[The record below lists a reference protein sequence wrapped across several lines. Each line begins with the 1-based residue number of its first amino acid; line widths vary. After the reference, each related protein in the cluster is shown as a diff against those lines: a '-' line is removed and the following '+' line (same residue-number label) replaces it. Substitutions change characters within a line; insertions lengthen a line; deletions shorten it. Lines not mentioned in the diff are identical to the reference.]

1 MISRVTIIG
10 NGRVGGALA
19 TRLRERNV
27 DVHVVDR
34 LHFET
39 FLSSSDPIG
48 DVLVIAVKDAV
59 MPNVI
64 ERTAS
69 SRSNDL
75 TDVVVMHV
83 NGSLLPDVLAPF
95 QEHGAMIASAHPFQT
110 FRGADPKV
118 LDGVGWG
125 VQTSDVRRPSSV
137 NPRPSSDVRRP
148 IAIIRELV
156 RITGGVAVDLGD
168 LSAEQKRIYHASAV
182 AASNYAYASYELG
195 RRLAESVGISAET
208 FLIPI
213 MRQTF
218 ENAAD
223 ALRAHE
229 PFGVTG
235 PIVRG
240 DVDGVVRQYAAMPDE
255 LKPMYRHLSLAL
267 LEVVGGDL
275 DPATVESI
283 RRSLDASA

>member
-19 TRLRERNV
+19 ARLRERNV

-34 LHFET
+34 LHFGA

-48 DVLVIAVKDAV
+48 NVLVIAVKDAV
-59 MPNVI
+59 MPDVI

-69 SRSNDL
+69 TRANDL
-75 TDVVVMHV
+75 ADVVVMHV

-95 QEHGAMIASAHPFQT
+95 QQHGAMIASAHPFQT
-110 FRGADPKV
+110 FRDADPKV

-125 VQTSDVRRPSSV
+125 CQASGVLRPASVVHEFVR
-137 NPRPSSDVRRP
+137 
-148 IAIIRELV
+148 L
-156 RITGGVAVDLGD
+156 TGGTPVDLGD
-168 LSAEQKRIYHASAV
+168 LTAEQKRIYHASAV
-182 AASNYAYASYELG
+182 AASNYAYAAYELG

-255 LKPMYRHLSLAL
+255 LKPMYRQLSLAL
-267 LEVVGGDL
+267 LEVVGGNL
-275 DPATVESI
+275 DPTTVESI

>member
-19 TRLRERNV
+19 ARLRERNV
-27 DVHVVDR
+27 DVRVVAR
-34 LHFET
+34 QHFET

-48 DVLVIAVKDAV
+48 DVLVIAVKDAL
-59 MPNVI
+59 MQDVI
-64 ERTAS
+64 ERTVSA
-69 SRSNDL
+69 RANDL
-75 TDVVVMHV
+75 ADVVVMHV

-95 QEHGAMIASAHPFQT
+95 QQHGAMIASAHPFQT
-110 FRGADPKV
+110 FRDADPKV

-125 VQTSDVRRPSSV
+125 VQTSDVLRPSSSV
-137 NPRPSSDVRRP
+137 IRPASVVHEFVR
-148 IAIIRELV
+148 L
-156 RITGGVAVDLGD
+156 TGGTPVDLGD
-168 LSAEQKRIYHASAV
+168 LTAEQKRIYHASAV
-182 AASNYAYASYELG
+182 AASNYAYAAYELG

-255 LKPMYRHLSLAL
+255 LKPMYRQLSLAL
-267 LEVVGGDL
+267 LEVVGGNL
-275 DPATVESI
+275 DPTAVESI

>member
-19 TRLRERNV
+19 ARLRERNV
-27 DVHVVDR
+27 DVHAVDR
-34 LHFET
+34 QHFEA

-59 MPNVI
+59 MPDVI

-69 SRSNDL
+69 ARANDL
-75 TDVVVMHV
+75 ADVVVMHV

-95 QEHGAMIASAHPFQT
+95 QQHGAMIASAHPFQT
-110 FRGADPKV
+110 FRDADPKV

-125 VQTSDVRRPSSV
+125 CQASSVLRPSSV
-137 NPRPSSDVRRP
+137 VHEFVR
-148 IAIIRELV
+148 L
-156 RITGGVAVDLGD
+156 TGGTPVDLGD
-168 LSAEQKRIYHASAV
+168 LTAEQKRIYHASAV
-182 AASNYAYASYELG
+182 AASNYAYAAYELG

-255 LKPMYRHLSLAL
+255 LKPMYRQLSLAL

-275 DPATVESI
+275 DPTTVESI